1 MAFERI
7 FSCARLFAL
16 LAAIMP
22 VAAQTVTSDNTV
34 LKQILVF
41 GRHSVRAPT
50 VSPSAYAALSP
61 RPYPN
66 FGVSTGYLTVHGQQ
80 AAALL
85 GAYFHDYL
93 VAEGLLTGNAGSD
106 LAISYFRANSI
117 QRSNITAE
125 MFGEGLVPGA
135 TIPVHSYALGT
146 PDPVFDPIS
155 ANVASV
161 DPARAANEVQQIY
174 NSGATLASAYS
185 AEFSLARSV
194 LFNYPNGTA
203 PPPAAPS
210 GVIDTTALPIPL
222 TALTSGLAAG
232 NVVDLGGLNYT
243 EGAVDPFVMEY
254 ADGMGLSDVAWG
266 ELTVDGLSQELRLAV
281 LDQTVAMKPPYL
293 DQVQSSNAAAHV
305 LRTMKQAVIGQ
316 SVPGAFSDPTDKVLV
331 VISSDAY
338 IEGLAGLLNLHWQ
351 LPGYQ
356 PDFVPPGGALVFEVR
371 QSLDTGE
378 YLVRA
383 YFTAQS
389 LDQLRN
395 LTPLS
400 LAAPPETTQLL
411 IPGASKPGGSFD
423 VKFEIFQKILNDAI
437 GIQYVQ
443 DPASESPPAVLTNVP
458 LQ

>member
-1 MAFERI
+1 MTFECRV
-7 FSCARLFAL
+7 FASL
-16 LAAIMP
+16 LVALATAP
-22 VAAQTVTSDNTV
+22 LSAAQTVTNDNTV
-34 LKQILVF
+34 LKQIIVY

-50 VSPSAYAALSP
+50 ASPAQYALLSP
-61 RPYPN
+61 RPYPD

-80 AAALL
+80 AEVQL
-85 GAYFHDYL
+85 GTYFHDYL
-93 VAEGLLTGNAGSD
+93 MAEGLLTGDGASD
-106 LAISYFRANSI
+106 LANSYFRANSI
-117 QRSNITAE
+117 QRSNITAQ
-125 MFGEGLVPGA
+125 MFGEGLIPGV

-155 ANVASV
+155 ANVVSV
-161 DPARAANEVQQIY
+161 DATRAANEVQRIY
-174 NSGATLASAYS
+174 NSGATLAAAYS

-194 LFNYPNGTA
+194 LFNYPNGTE
-203 PPPAAPS
+203 PPPAAPP
-210 GVIDTTALPIPL
+210 GVIDAAAQPIPL
-222 TALTSGLAAG
+222 TALTSGLATG
-232 NVVDLGGLNYT
+232 IVVDLGGLNDT

-254 ADGMGLSDVAWG
+254 ANGMALSDVAWG

-293 DQVQSSNAAAHV
+293 DQVQSSNSAAHV
-305 LRTMKQAVIGQ
+305 LRSMKQAVIGQ
-316 SVPGAFSDPTDKVLV
+316 AVPGAFSDPADKILV

-338 IEGLAGLLNLHWQ
+338 LEGLAGLLNLHWQ
-351 LPGYQ
+351 LPDYQ

-378 YLVRA
+378 YLVRV

-400 LAAPPETTQLL
+400 LAAPPETTQVL
-411 IPGASKPGGSFD
+411 IPGGSKPGASFD
-423 VKFEIFQKILNDAI
+423 VKFEKFQKILSDAI
-437 GIQYVQ
+437 GNQYVQ
-443 DPASESPPAVLTNVP
+443 DPASESPPTVLTNVP